1 MKKSSQNNIKKIKI
15 ILIVISIAIVLFS
28 LNGYMI
34 TSREGGAIPLTLFES
49 FYVYL
54 LTVSF
59 AIYLIIKNKKS
70 NGMIFLS
77 ILTYI
82 WTYLIIRQM
91 IKQFNDVNINI
102 EPLFYVYLS
111 SSIFLV
117 ISLFLNEKNNKE
129 KNINLENTS
138 SNIKNTL
145 SKDNFLFANFILG
158 IKEIPLMQEILLVN
172 NIQDNSLDLIY
183 MINNNRQT
191 MKISINCIKNISFKT
206 SMKMQNMPKK
216 VESNETRNML
226 LSAVMFG
233 GNPLLQLIGNS
244 AFNSLF
250 EGISNNYDK
259 VNFSAY
265 FEINI
270 TAFVNDQ
277 EIKLLMNTNS
287 NPKAFIDYLKG
298 NTSL

>member
-34 TSREGGAIPLTLFES
+34 TSKEGGAIPLTLFES

-111 SSIFLV
+111 SAIFLV

-129 KNINLENTS
+129 KNINLENIN

-158 IKEIPLMQEILLVN
+158 IKEIPLIQEILLVN
-172 NIQDNSLDLIY
+172 NVQDNSLDLIY

-206 SMKMQNMPKK
+206 SMKMQNMTKK
-216 VESNETRNML
+216 VESNEARNML

-277 EIKLLMNTNS
+277 EIKLLMNTTS

>member
-34 TSREGGAIPLTLFES
+34 TSKEGGAIPLTLFES

-129 KNINLENTS
+129 KNINLENIN

-172 NIQDNSLDLIY
+172 NVQDNSLDLIY

-206 SMKMQNMPKK
+206 SMKMQNMTKK

-287 NPKAFIDYLKG
+287 NPKAFIAYLKG

>member
-34 TSREGGAIPLTLFES
+34 TSKEGGAIPLTLFES

-111 SSIFLV
+111 SSVFLV

-129 KNINLENTS
+129 KNINLENTN

-206 SMKMQNMPKK
+206 SMKMQNMTKK
-216 VESNETRNML
+216 VESNETRSML

>member
-1 MKKSSQNNIKKIKI
+1 MKKSSQNNIQKIKI

-34 TSREGGAIPLTLFES
+34 TSKEGGAIPLTLFES

-111 SSIFLV
+111 SAIFLV

-129 KNINLENTS
+129 KNINLENIN

-172 NIQDNSLDLIY
+172 NVQDNSLDLIY

-206 SMKMQNMPKK
+206 SMKMQNMTKK

-277 EIKLLMNTNS
+277 EIKLLMNTTS

>member
-1 MKKSSQNNIKKIKI
+1 MKKSNQSNIKKIKI
-15 ILIVISIAIVLFS
+15 ILIVISIVIVLFS

-34 TSREGGAIPLTLFES
+34 TSKEGGTIPLTLFES

-91 IKQFNDVNINI
+91 IKQFNDVNITI

-129 KNINLENTS
+129 KNINLENTN

-145 SKDNFLFANFILG
+145 SQDNFLFANFILG

-183 MINNNRQT
+183 MINNNSQT

-206 SMKMQNMPKK
+206 SMKMQNMTKK
-216 VESNETRNML
+216 IESNETRNML

-270 TAFVNDQ
+270 TAFVNGQ

-287 NPKAFIDYLKG
+287 NPKAFIDHLKKDE
-298 NTSL
+298 SL

>member
-34 TSREGGAIPLTLFES
+34 TSKEGGAIPLTLFES

-129 KNINLENTS
+129 KNINLENTN

-172 NIQDNSLDLIY
+172 NVQDNSLDLIY

-206 SMKMQNMPKK
+206 SMKMQNMTKK

>member
-1 MKKSSQNNIKKIKI
+1 MKKSSQNNIKEIKI
-15 ILIVISIAIVLFS
+15 ILIVISIAIVSLS

-34 TSREGGAIPLTLFES
+34 TSKEGGAIPLTLFES

-129 KNINLENTS
+129 KNINLENTN

-172 NIQDNSLDLIY
+172 NVQDNSLDLIY

-206 SMKMQNMPKK
+206 SMKMQNMTKK

>member
-1 MKKSSQNNIKKIKI
+1 MKKSSQNNIKEIKI
-15 ILIVISIAIVLFS
+15 ILIVISIAIVSLS

-34 TSREGGAIPLTLFES
+34 TSKEGGAIPLTLFES

-129 KNINLENTS
+129 KNINLENTN

-172 NIQDNSLDLIY
+172 NVQDNSLDLIY

-206 SMKMQNMPKK
+206 SMKMKNMTKK

-270 TAFVNDQ
+270 IAFVNDQ

>member
-1 MKKSSQNNIKKIKI
+1 MKESSQSNMKKIKI
-15 ILIVISIAIVLFS
+15 ILIVISIVIVLFS

-34 TSREGGAIPLTLFES
+34 TSKEGGAIPLTLFES

-54 LTVSF
+54 LTVLFS
-59 AIYLIIKNKKS
+59 IYLIIKNKKS

-91 IKQFNDVNINI
+91 IKQFNDVNITI

-117 ISLFLNEKNNKE
+117 ISLFFNEKNKKE
-129 KNINLENTS
+129 KNITLENIN

-145 SKDNFLFANFILG
+145 SEDNFLFANFILG

-183 MINNNRQT
+183 MINNNSQT
-191 MKISINCIKNISFKT
+191 MKISIDCIKNISFKT
-206 SMKMQNMPKK
+206 SMKMQNMTKK

-270 TAFVNDQ
+270 TAFVNGQ

-287 NPKAFIDYLKG
+287 NPKAFIDNLKG